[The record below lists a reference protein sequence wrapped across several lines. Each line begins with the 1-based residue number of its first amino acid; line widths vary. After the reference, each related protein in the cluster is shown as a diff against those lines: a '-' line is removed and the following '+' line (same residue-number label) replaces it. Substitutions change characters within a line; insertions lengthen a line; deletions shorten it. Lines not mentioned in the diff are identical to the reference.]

1 MAWLAVAT
9 AGVAALRGDAVGSA
23 TASSS
28 ISTSPKLSDAI
39 RSLSFNDREDVS
51 RADDDNTNDG
61 NVEVVEVVVLGIDGA
76 ATGVNVEV
84 VEVDVEV
91 GEADVLGIDGTAI
104 GVNVEVVEVDV
115 EAVEVNVLGID
126 GAAIG
131 GNVEVGEA
139 DVLGIDGTATG
150 VNVEVGEAAL
160 AVGRSRREAIGSS
173 HTMIV
178 CSIWRMISLAL
189 CWFGVG
195 VPSSTA
201 LARLE
206 NLSRCVSE

>member
-104 GVNVEVVEVDV
+104 GVNVEVVEV
-115 EAVEVNVLGID
+115 
-126 GAAIG
+126 
-131 GNVEVGEA
+131 
-139 DVLGIDGTATG
+139 
-150 VNVEVGEAAL
+150 AL

>member
-51 RADDDNTNDG
+51 RADADDDNTNDG
-61 NVEVVEVVVLGIDGA
+61 NLEAVEVDVLGIDGA
-76 ATGVNVEV
+76 AIGVNVEV

-91 GEADVLGIDGTAI
+91 GEGDVLGIDGTAI
-104 GVNVEVVEVDV
+104 GVNVEVVEV
-115 EAVEVNVLGID
+115 
-126 GAAIG
+126 
-131 GNVEVGEA
+131 
-139 DVLGIDGTATG
+139 
-150 VNVEVGEAAL
+150 AL

-201 LARLE
+201 LARFE